1 MRAESIVSVET
12 PTGSEPNLNADF
24 RLGAFTF
31 TLLYDHVE
39 RKGIQISIKVFTIEF
54 KKFDKNN
61 ERNPFDY
68 KMVALNKDFGIY
80 SVSQDMENPVALLE
94 RIEQEQA

>member
-1 MRAESIVSVET
+1 MKTEDELKPFV
-12 PTGSEPNLNADF
+12 NANF

-39 RKGIQISIKVFTIEF
+39 RKGIQIGIKEFTIDF

-61 ERNPFDY
+61 PNNSFDY
-68 KMVALNKDFGIY
+68 KLIAVN
-80 SVSQDMENPVALLE
+80 
-94 RIEQEQA
+94 